1 MEQRLI
7 DLEMRLAFQ
16 EDSLQQ
22 LNDVV
27 VGLRDEIERL
37 TRRLQLSE
45 ERLRAIEPGLIARP
59 EDEPPPPH
67 Y

>member
-16 EDSLQQ
+16 EDTLQQ

-27 VGLRDEIERL
+27 VELRDQL
-37 TRRLQLSE
+37 DAVVRRLQQAE
-45 ERLRAIEPGLIARP
+45 ERLRAIEPSVAPPGA
-59 EDEPPPPH
+59 EPPPPH

>member
-16 EDSLQQ
+16 EDTLQQ

-27 VGLRDEIERL
+27 VVLRDQL
-37 TRRLQLSE
+37 DAVTRRLQQAE
-45 ERLRAIEPGLIARP
+45 ERLRAIEPVMAPPGT
-59 EDEPPPPH
+59 EPPPPH